1 MNDAFARLPPLG
13 PRVEL
18 TVAIPARN
26 EESSIGATL
35 TALARQCERDG
46 TAVAYTRYETIVF
59 ANDCDD
65 ATVARARNVASAHP
79 GFTLYVVA
87 GVLPRAV
94 AHVGTAR
101 KDVMDAAA
109 QRFLRAG
116 RPRGTIA
123 TTDADTI
130 VDAHWVAETLAE
142 RRHADAVMGRIMLA
156 PEERDRLSRGARRLY
171 LRDMAH
177 RRVVGELEAVRDPVA
192 CDPLPRHGQHYGA
205 SFALSAVAYEC
216 AGGVPPRPVLE
227 DLALFEALGRIDAR
241 VRHSMRV
248 RVATSARSLA
258 RVEGGFA
265 TFLSDL
271 HACGERHD
279 EWLVEAAPLTLAR
292 IDARAALRRMWFGSG
307 TPGDLERITAT
318 YAISRQRFGRLFER
332 TEPFGANAQRFEACA
347 SAAFAGVAPEPLTV
361 ALAALRC
368 TLAASKAARPTRAI
382 AASGAG

>member
-171 LRDMAH
+171 LGTWRI
-177 RRVVGELEAVRDPVA
+177 GESSASSKRCAIPWPAIPYRGTVSITVR
-192 CDPLPRHGQHYGA
+192 
-205 SFALSAVAYEC
+205 
-216 AGGVPPRPVLE
+216 
-227 DLALFEALGRIDAR
+227 
-241 VRHSMRV
+241 
-248 RVATSARSLA
+248 
-258 RVEGGFA
+258 
-265 TFLSDL
+265 
-271 HACGERHD
+271 
-279 EWLVEAAPLTLAR
+279 
-292 IDARAALRRMWFGSG
+292 ALRYPPSRTNAQAESRR
-307 TPGDLERITAT
+307 DRCSK
-318 YAISRQRFGRLFER
+318 ISRSSKRLGVSMHAYA
-332 TEPFGANAQRFEACA
+332 TVCACA
-347 SAAFAGVAPEPLTV
+347 SRRQPG
-361 ALAALRC
+361 RSR
-368 TLAASKAARPTRAI
+368 ASKAASQRF
-382 AASGAG
+382 